1 MKNSLV
7 LLALSFS
14 LMFVFQ
20 SCNKEKH
27 FITDEEYREQVQT
40 DFEAVKELASN
51 RSDVLFDVFEQD
63 LSLEEEEALKFLY
76 AYMPLS
82 DLADYNGKFFLENVR
97 LAFAARDTFS
107 WGEDIPEDVFRH
119 FVLPHRVNNENLD
132 SSRSVLFN
140 ELIDR
145 IIDLPMK
152 EAALEVNHWCH
163 EKVNYRATDSRTIS
177 PIGVMKTAYG
187 RCGEE
192 STFTVAAL
200 RSVGIPARQVYTP
213 RWAHCDDNH
222 AWVEV
227 WIDGSWQFMG
237 ACEPLA
243 DLNMGWFEA
252 PVVRAMMVHT
262 KAYGKYFG
270 SEKVIEIHEKY
281 SILNLLS
288 NYTETKQINILV
300 VDDNGKE
307 IEGVHVEFSL
317 YNYAEFYSLK
327 TVNTDSLGKA
337 DLETGFGDILVFA
350 SHPEYG
356 FSYTKIAGEETAM
369 QTITLT
375 NQLGYAFEMEMDNI
389 PPAPKEAAKHSEG
402 GEKHNQCR
410 LAQEDSIR
418 EAYIESFVSKEE
430 AYAFAEGYELDTAR
444 TWNLLRES
452 RGNSR
457 EIKKYLTNAVSIN
470 KTYCLDL
477 LEILAKKDLHDV
489 SAEILI
495 DHLRNFSLETDEL
508 SDIEMQYILN
518 PRISL
523 EMIRP
528 YRSFLQEKMAEIQK
542 SDVKKT
548 VNALTAWIKS
558 EITIDTLA
566 NYYGAHISPI
576 GTYELRHSDLPG
588 RDLFFVAV
596 CRSFHIPARL
606 DLATR
611 TPQFYNEGE
620 WHDALFS
627 SEENMNVEKEISW
640 LKLLRDNSFSKE
652 ALYRIH
658 FSLAVFE
665 DTHFV
670 TLEYDWDQALT
681 DFPEKLSLEPGYYKL
696 LTGNRMA
703 DGSVLVYQKF
713 FVLEKDMTTEVQI
726 KIRKSFSGNTKIA
739 VWKEMPVDVDNYAII
754 AWIDPSTE
762 PGKHF
767 LKEMTA
773 SKSEYEKQNISISV
787 FAIDEKNINKM
798 KPIMPKQ
805 TKYLVDDSWKIL
817 DKFQKQTALIGKD
830 DLPIFII
837 ADKDANLWFHTS
849 GYGIGTTEI
858 LLNLIQNLKESN

>member
-1 MKNSLV
+1 MKNLFTV
-7 LLALSFS
+7 LILSFS
-14 LMFVFQ
+14 FLMVFQ

-27 FITDEEYREQVQT
+27 FITDKEYRAQVEA
-40 DFEAVKELASN
+40 DFEEVKLLASN
-51 RSDVLFDVFEQD
+51 RSDILFRVFKED

-82 DLADYNGKFFLENVR
+82 DLADYSGDFFLENVR

-119 FVLPHRVNNENLD
+119 FVLPHRINNENLD
-132 SSRSVLFN
+132 SSRSVMFH

-237 ACEPLA
+237 ACEPLP

-252 PVVRAMMVHT
+252 PALRAMMVHT

-270 SEKVIEIHEKY
+270 SEKVIDTHEKY

-300 VDDNGKE
+300 QDSKGKA
-307 IEGVHVEFSL
+307 IEDVHVEFSL

-327 TVNTDSLGKA
+327 TIKTDSLGKA
-337 DLETGFGDILVFA
+337 DIETGFGDILVFA
-350 SHPEYG
+350 SHPDYG
-356 FSYTKIAGEETAM
+356 FSYTKIPGNDTTL

-375 NQLGYAFEMEMDNI
+375 KQIGDEFEMEMDNI
-389 PPAPKEAAKHSEG
+389 PPIPKDPPSHSED
-402 GEKHNQCR
+402 KNNQCR
-410 LAQEDSIR
+410 LLQEDSIR
-418 EAYIESFVSKEE
+418 DLYIGGFIQKEK
-430 AYAFAEGYELDTAR
+430 AYAFAENLALDTAR
-444 TWNLLRES
+444 TRYILEKS
-452 RGNSR
+452 RGNWK
-457 EIKKYLTNAVSIN
+457 EIEEYLTEAVDID
-470 KTYCLDL
+470 KAHCLDL
-477 LEILAKKDLHDV
+477 LEIIAEKDLHDI
-489 SAEILI
+489 SSEILI
-495 DHLRNFSLETDEL
+495 DHLQYFKMEKEEL
-508 SDIEMQYILN
+508 SDIEKQYILN

-528 YRSFLQEKMAEIQK
+528 YRSFLQEKMADIQK
-542 SDVKKT
+542 IEAKT
-548 VNALTAWIKS
+548 TVEALIDWIKT

-576 GTYELRHSDLPG
+576 GTYELRHTDLSG

-606 DLATR
+606 DIATR
-611 TPQFYNEGE
+611 TPQFYNDGE
-620 WHDALFS
+620 WYDAVFS
-627 SEENMNVEKEISW
+627 SKDNVDAVSDVAW
-640 LKLLRDNSFSKE
+640 LKLLADNSFSKE

-658 FSLAVFE
+658 FSLSVFE
-665 DTHFV
+665 ENHFV
-670 TLEYDWDQALT
+670 TLEYDWEQALK
-681 DFPEKLSLEPGYYKL
+681 DFPEKISLKPGYYKL

-713 FVLEKDMTTEVQI
+713 FVLEKDKTTEVQL

-739 VWKEMPVDVDNYAII
+739 VWKKMPVSVNNYAII
-754 AWIDPSTE
+754 AWIDPYTE
-762 PGKHF
+762 PGRHF
-767 LKEMTA
+767 LKEMTS
-773 SKSEYEKQNISISV
+773 SKSDYEKQNISLSV
-787 FAIDEKNINKM
+787 FATDDISIQKM
-798 KPIMPKQ
+798 KTSLPSQ
-805 TKYLVDDSWKIL
+805 TQYLKDDSWTIL
-817 DKFQKQTALIGKD
+817 EEFQKQTALKGKN
-830 DLPIFII
+830 DLPVFII
-837 ADKDANLWFHTS
+837 VDKNANIWFHTS

-858 LLNLIQNLKESN
+858 LMSLMQHLKDNN